1 MSLNQPS
8 DTRASRSHRWAAL
21 LLALTLLAA
30 FSVGGAS
37 AQEATTPPV
46 YLPPYEGQPPKP
58 GQIGLMRTS
67 REVSH
72 SELASALRS
81 GGCGP
86 TTIAVTE
93 NGQWLT
99 FVGAVA
105 APTFVNAPTMAALPT
120 LAAGRGFFVR
130 CEGPAETQVKAPIE
144 SVKVERDGAGY
155 TAVIVSGLP
164 SGCARFDFADST
176 RSGDTIR
183 IEVWNRMPSVPTPCT
198 AIYGF
203 VTTRVPLPGAFVTGQ
218 SYTLMVNDV
227 KTVVW
232 AAGVASATAP

>member
-1 MSLNQPS
+1 MRPS
-8 DTRASRSHRWAAL
+8 HPSAPFRSRTGRWAAL
-21 LLALTLLAA
+21 LLALTLLATFGA
-30 FSVGGAS
+30 GGAS
-37 AQEATTPPV
+37 AQQATTPPAFM
-46 YLPPYEGQPPKP
+46 PPYEGQPPRP

-67 REVSH
+67 RAVTH
-72 SELASALRS
+72 SELASALRN
-81 GGCGP
+81 GGCSP

-105 APTFVNAPTMAALPT
+105 APSFVNAPTLSVLPT
-120 LAAGRGFFVR
+120 LEAGRGFFVR

-144 SVKVERDGAGY
+144 SVKVEREGTGY

-164 SGCARFDFADST
+164 GGCARFDFADST

-183 IEVWNRMPSVPTPCT
+183 IEVWNRMPGLPMPCT
-198 AIYGF
+198 AIYGY
-203 VTTRVPLPGAFVTGQ
+203 VTTRVPLPGTFVTGQ